1 MISLQDHKITLPK
14 NSPPLHWERV
24 DCNLCRHDDTT
35 TYHRERLPY
44 FDTLLNF
51 EIVCCRRCSLVY
63 TNPRL
68 KDYNAAYLKGFDETD
83 SQIEDH
89 ARFKSVVFQN
99 ALSRIR
105 NWQNTSGAP
114 AGGKLLDIGC
124 GSGHFIK
131 AANQNSFD
139 ACGIEPTC
147 GSAAYGIEKLNLN
160 ILNQDLFETQLPENH
175 FDVITAWDVIEHLPD
190 PQAMLRRAAKWLK
203 PGGIMALRFPSAP
216 WQKIKGFVFHQLFNS
231 ERASFAPT
239 IHLYFFSEKT
249 FTLLCDR
256 IGLEVLRFHN
266 TDCEPNTRNTLFDAA
281 KRISQF
287 TLQGIELCSGK
298 RLGNLEVYCRKTP
311 NV

>member
-1 MISLQDHKITLPK
+1 MITAQKKTISQPK
-14 NSPPLHWERV
+14 DSPPLHWERV
-24 DCNLCRHDDTT
+24 VCNLCQQDDTT

-44 FDTLLNF
+44 FETILDF
-51 EIVCCRRCSLVY
+51 EIVRCRHCGLVY

-68 KDYNAAYLKGFDETD
+68 KDYNAAYLKGFEETD
-83 SQIEDH
+83 HEIEDH
-89 ARFKSVVFQN
+89 ARFKSAVFQN
-99 ALSRIR
+99 ALSRIQK
-105 NWQNTSGAP
+105 WQNTSGSP

-131 AANQNSFD
+131 AANQNGFD
-139 ACGIEPTC
+139 ACGIEPTS
-147 GSAAYGIEKLNLN
+147 GSADYGIEKLNLN
-160 ILNQDLFETQLPENH
+160 ILNQDLFDAQLPENH

-203 PGGIMALRFPSAP
+203 PGGIIALRFPSAP
-216 WQKIKGFVFHQLFNS
+216 WQKIKGFVFHQLLKS

-249 FTLLCDR
+249 FTSLAQRL
-256 IGLEVLRFHN
+256 GLEILRFHN
-266 TDCEPNTRNTLFDAA
+266 TTSEPNTHSTLFDAA

-287 TLQGIELCSGK
+287 TLQGIELCSGR
-298 RLGNLEVYCRKTP
+298 RLGNLEVYCRKAA